1 MKTLKYLLS
10 LALIV
15 AVSQAQGQEND
26 LLLEGNYTFKEEGN
40 KATITKTLPNGGF
53 ERARGDVIDI
63 KNNKVGIEENDVC
76 AVVTPAK
83 SSSLKG
89 DVILCKSGKVIKIVC
104 KKEGS
109 STGTP
114 PWLDKD
120 KQNYIGSRTKES
132 TSGLVGSK
140 RRESYYMDASD
151 ARGECLGK

>member
-15 AVSQAQGQEND
+15 AVSQVQGQD
-26 LLLEGNYTFKEEGN
+26 SLLEGNYTFETNGD
-40 KATITKTLPNGGF
+40 KATITKSLPNGGF
-53 ERARGDVIDI
+53 ERVIGNVIDI
-63 KNNKVGIEENDVC
+63 KNNKVGIKENDTC

-83 SSSLKG
+83 RSSLKG
-89 DVILCKSGKVIKIVC
+89 DVILCKSGKVIKVVC
-104 KKEGS
+104 QKESS

-120 KQNYIGSRTKES
+120 KQNYIGSRTKEP
-132 TSGLVGSK
+132 TSRLLGSK

-151 ARGECLGK
+151 AKGECLAK